1 MIESTEDVLLVL
13 AGTIES
19 PRRTRGFDGRALLLR
34 VYPIL
39 QSQITKTERML
50 QGMSGENVEVMNKK
64 DTQQPDQWVW
74 FLPFGPWIM
83 CCSGVAR

>member
-19 PRRTRGFDGRALLLR
+19 PRGTRGFDGRALRRR

-39 QSQITKTERML
+39 QNQIMKTERML
-50 QGMSGENVEVMNKK
+50 QGMSETNVEVMNKK
-64 DTQQPDQWVW
+64 DT
-74 FLPFGPWIM
+74 
-83 CCSGVAR
+83 